1 MGGDRVSTSEAMRIA
16 QTEDEHLSIG
26 CDVRHG
32 NGYTVLTSDVCRD
45 MWDAN
50 HVRQVDL
57 ECDADLSAFIARMET
72 LFRQINREH
81 CKFELDFRTRPQQL
95 AAVLRRRGYVCTR
108 GVVQVYR
115 GATTRIA
122 AERIAAERV
131 AAEGR
136 NASGGIGAD
145 RLPSDMVEIE
155 ITARSGQSRLADWAA
170 LEHESYSVYDSG
182 TGFADR
188 ATQLSRHRLEC
199 AWKSG
204 QDLQVFLATTDGGRE
219 SAGKRG
225 SGADRHAGAVVGACE
240 LFRRHGV
247 AKIEGLYV
255 TPAARGS
262 GMGAALLSR
271 ALISAIAA
279 GDDLVYLVAA
289 ADDWPRHM
297 YTRFGFVDLMETHSW
312 LKMLDQDAH
321 QTDFLVW

>member
-1 MGGDRVSTSEAMRIA
+1 MDRDRVSAGEAMRIA
-16 QTEDEHLSIG
+16 QTEDEHLAIG
-26 CDVRHG
+26 CDVQCG

-50 HVRQVDL
+50 HVRQIDL
-57 ECDADLSAFIARMET
+57 ECDVDLDAFVDRMET
-72 LFRQINREH
+72 LFRKINREH

-115 GATTRIA
+115 G
-122 AERIAAERV
+122 
-131 AAEGR
+131 
-136 NASGGIGAD
+136 IGAD
-145 RLPSDMVEIE
+145 RLPSSAVEIE
-155 ITARSGQSRLADWAA
+155 ITAWSGQSRLADWAA

-188 ATQLSRHRLEC
+188 ATQLSRRRLEC

-204 QDLQVFLATTDGGRE
+204 QDLRVFLATTDSG
-219 SAGKRG
+219 RG
-225 SGADRHAGAVVGACE
+225 SAAERGPGADRGAGAVVGACE
-240 LFRRHGV
+240 LFRRHGA
-247 AKIEGLYV
+247 AKIESLYV
-255 TPAARGS
+255 TPAARGT
-262 GMGAALLSR
+262 GVGAALLSR
-271 ALISAIAA
+271 ALGSAIAA

-297 YTRFGFVDLMETHSW
+297 YTRFGFVDLMETSSW

-321 QTDFLVW
+321 QTDLLVW

>member
-1 MGGDRVSTSEAMRIA
+1 MDREQVSTSEAMRIA

-26 CDVRHG
+26 CDVQSG

-50 HVRQVDL
+50 HVRQIDLVCDTDLDAFVDQ
-57 ECDADLSAFIARMET
+57 MET
-72 LFRQINREH
+72 VFRRINREH

-108 GVVQVYR
+108 SVVQVYR
-115 GATTRIA
+115 GTGAGGSSP
-122 AERIAAERV
+122 RV
-131 AAEGR
+131 AQ
-136 NASGGIGAD
+136 
-145 RLPSDMVEIE
+145 IE
-155 ITARSGQSRLADWAA
+155 ITAQSGQSILADWAA

-188 ATQLSRHRLEC
+188 ATQFSLHRLEC

-204 QDLQVFLATTDGGRE
+204 QDYRVSLALADGSQE
-219 SAGKRG
+219 SASEQG
-225 SGADRHAGAVVGACE
+225 SCADRCAGAVVGVCE

-255 TPAARGS
+255 TPAARGT
-262 GMGAALLSR
+262 GVGTALLSR
-271 ALISAIAA
+271 AVGSAIAA
-279 GDDLVYLVAA
+279 DDDLIYLVAA

-297 YTRFGFVDLMETHSW
+297 YTRFGFVDLMETSSW
-312 LKMLDQDAH
+312 LKMLDQDPH

>member
-155 ITARSGQSRLADWAA
+155 ITARSGQSRLADWRRWSTRVTPCTIPELASPIAQLSFPGTAWSALGSRGRTCGCSWQLQMADADRQASAA
-170 LEHESYSVYDSG
+170 LAPTATRVPLWAHASCFGATESQ
-182 TGFADR
+182 R
-188 ATQLSRHRLEC
+188 
-199 AWKSG
+199 
-204 QDLQVFLATTDGGRE
+204 
-219 SAGKRG
+219 
-225 SGADRHAGAVVGACE
+225 
-240 LFRRHGV
+240 
-247 AKIEGLYV
+247 
-255 TPAARGS
+255 
-262 GMGAALLSR
+262 
-271 ALISAIAA
+271 
-279 GDDLVYLVAA
+279 
-289 ADDWPRHM
+289 
-297 YTRFGFVDLMETHSW
+297 
-312 LKMLDQDAH
+312 
-321 QTDFLVW
+321 